1 MDRNKIK
8 QTLVNGL
15 QHRTHSYFDL
25 DDGFRIYCYVEDS
38 LGFWETYIHVSID
51 NNITRQI
58 DIFSDDCDMC
68 DQVMFEETID
78 RLLDRYETELKG
90 R

>member
-8 QTLVNGL
+8 QTLVEGFENGT
-15 QHRTHSYFDL
+15 RSSFDL
-25 DDGFRIYCYVEDS
+25 DDEYRIFCYVEDS
-38 LGFWETYIHVSID
+38 NGFWDTYIHMAID

-78 RLLDRYETELKG
+78 RLLDLYEEKLRK
-90 R
+90 